1 MTKDTNM
8 SYVVF
13 QTANTRYAGKKAKY
27 DDPIFDSIAAAK
39 SHMSRLIKSG
49 KFTADQIAVAEAE
62 YFHDHIEAIVM
73 RKNLMSD
80 KPFFERINTPFYC
93 SPSSETYWS
102 M

>member
-1 MTKDTNM
+1 M

-27 DDPIFDSIAAAK
+27 DDPIFESLAAAK

-49 KFTADQIAVAEAE
+49 KFTADQLAVAEAD
-62 YFHDHIEAIVM
+62 YYHDHIEAIVQ
-73 RKNLMSD
+73 RTNLMSG
-80 KPFFERINTPFYC
+80 KPFFERINTPHYC